1 VSSAWSWF
9 VIIGT
14 LGSLAAL
21 IWLLLAN
28 RKTSGEETTGHDY
41 DGIQELDN
49 PLPMWWVGM
58 FYLSIVYA
66 LGYLIWY
73 GGLGNIPSAVGW
85 TSHDQWQQEVD
96 RHDKRFAPLYANLA
110 SMSAEQLQADRV
122 AQQVGR
128 RLFINNCSSCH
139 GITAEGGFGF
149 PNLTDNEWIWGGGFD
164 DIKRTI
170 LNGRIAVMPPWGAAL
185 GDEGVNDVTQ
195 YTLSLAGLD
204 HDPDHDP
211 DAATRGKTR
220 YDTLCVACHGPD
232 GAGNPMLG
240 APNLS
245 NDIWLYGR
253 SADEIAFTI
262 RNGRNGN
269 MPGFADVLG
278 EQKAHILAGYVDGLS
293 N

>member
-1 VSSAWSWF
+1 MSSAWSWF

-21 IWLLLAN
+21 TWLLLAN
-28 RKTSGEETTGHDY
+28 RKTSGQETTGHDY

-58 FYLSIVYA
+58 FYLTIVYA

-96 RHDKRFAPLYANLA
+96 RHDNRFAPIYANLA
-110 SMSAEQLQADRV
+110 AMSAEELQADRV

-139 GITAEGGFGF
+139 GVAAEGGSGF
-149 PNLTDNEWIWGGGFD
+149 PDLNDGEWIWGGEFD
-164 DIKRTI
+164 DIKRSI
-170 LNGRIAVMPPWGAAL
+170 QHGRIAVMPPWGAAL
-185 GDEGVNDVTQ
+185 GDEGVIEATQ

-204 HDPDHDP
+204 HDQN
-211 DAATRGKTR
+211 AAARGKTR

-232 GAGNPMLG
+232 GAGNPLLG
-240 APNLS
+240 APDLS
-245 NDIWLYGR
+245 NDTWLYGN
-253 SADEIAFTI
+253 SADDIAFTI
-262 RNGRNGN
+262 RNGRTGN
-269 MPGFADVLG
+269 MPPFADILG
-278 EQKAHILAGYVDGLS
+278 EQKVHIVAGYVDGLS
-293 N
+293 K